1 MRKSVSDVGLVM
13 KTPILADEKIDLL
26 EMSISTRIQAA
37 FRVAVTRL
45 MWLSGLLMLQSISS
59 FILEAN
65 RELIEEHIVLTLFLT
80 MLVGAGGNSG
90 AQAAVAVIRGIA
102 LKRVS
107 RRNMHIVLLNELIV
121 GVLLSSSLFFMG
133 FGRVIITRGD
143 FFLDPV
149 AVREALT
156 IGIALW
162 LVVIFAVTIGAGL
175 PLLFHFY
182 LEIDSAHSGSSVQ
195 VIMDVLGVWILMQI
209 AAFNL
214 K

>member
-13 KTPILADEKIDLL
+13 KTPILADQKIDLL
-26 EMSISTRIQAA
+26 EMSLSSRIQAA

-121 GVLLSSSLFFMG
+121 GVLLSSSLFFVG

>member
-107 RRNMHIVLLNELIV
+107 RRNMHIILLNELIV
-121 GVLLSSSLFFMG
+121 GVLLSSSLFFVG
-133 FGRVIITRGD
+133 FGRVVITRGD